1 MTKKIDPVPDV
12 PPELVKTMARYGFH
26 AVTFVNR
33 PISVLTVGAVVAW
46 FRSGSDANR
55 FATSLNKLY
64 GCKDGY
70 KGAPV

>member
-1 MTKKIDPVPDV
+1 MTKRIDPTPDV
-12 PPELVKTMARYGFH
+12 PEELRKTMRKYGFN
-26 AVTFVNR
+26 AVVFVNR

-46 FRSGSDANR
+46 FRSGSDAKR

-70 KGAPV
+70 KGVSV